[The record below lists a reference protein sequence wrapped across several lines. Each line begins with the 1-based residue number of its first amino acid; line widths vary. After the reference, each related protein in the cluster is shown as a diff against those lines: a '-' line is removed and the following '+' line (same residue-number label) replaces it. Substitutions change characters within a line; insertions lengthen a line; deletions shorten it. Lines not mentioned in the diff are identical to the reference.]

1 MPSLK
6 KASGKHPCCDC
17 GLHGDWAGDKECQRP
32 GAGLAHKTSPAV
44 AKQKP
49 RQVRL
54 TEACHADHLPEV
66 SHEDEPT
73 VAEVGRFHGLHE
85 TSVVSH
91 DGFLGMPLD
100 QALFATT
107 PPREHSTLASA
118 TTLQV
123 LADDKHLVGALGSAC
138 NRTCAGP
145 QWLDGY
151 MLELR
156 HMPPSWVMDLV
167 ESHDEHENF
176 RFGNGGLVTSSRHWR
191 LPALVSG
198 KLILVWISIV
208 PVGTLGCL
216 LGRVFWMLFVVFW
229 ILLQRHC
236 SALFFHQKL
245 LLKG

>member
-1 MPSLK
+1 MVTGLVTKNVSVLVPVWRARLLPRWQNKSHVK
-6 KASGKHPCCDC
+6 FASPK
-17 GLHGDWAGDKECQRP
+17 
-32 GAGLAHKTSPAV
+32 LAMLIIF
-44 AKQKP
+44 QKFLMKMIP
-49 RQVRL
+49 QLQKLVNYMDFMKL
-54 TEACHADHLPEV
+54 QL
-66 SHEDEPT
+66 
-73 VAEVGRFHGLHE
+73 FLMM
-85 TSVVSH
+85 
-91 DGFLGMPLD
+91 FLGMPLD

-118 TTLQV
+118 TTLQA

-138 NRTCAGP
+138 NLTCAGP

-151 MLELR
+151 TLELR
-156 HMPPSWVMDLV
+156 HMSPSWIMDLV
-167 ESHDEHENF
+167 ESHDEHESF

-208 PVGTLGCL
+208 PVGTFGCL
-216 LGRVFWMLFVVFW
+216 LGRVFWMLLVVFW